1 MLMDDDFTAKR
12 LGGPDSACNRIDF
25 AKDAII
31 EASAGTGKTY
41 TIQNIVLKLLAEK
54 RIAGMGNLLV
64 VTYTDKAAGEL
75 RDRIRKVLDE
85 AGCLPADFDEAAIC
99 TIHSFCRSLLAEYAF
114 ENRVPMQ
121 TEIAASGREAVRRA
135 ILGTLRSQRYRDERE
150 GDFAELMAAA
160 GFDAAKL
167 AAEAEK
173 RFGTYYPIETIP
185 SLYRIDD
192 FLVA

>member
-1 MLMDDDFTAKR
+1 M
-12 LGGPDSACNRIDF
+12 
-25 AKDAII
+25 
-31 EASAGTGKTY
+31 
-41 TIQNIVLKLLAEK
+41 
-54 RIAGMGNLLV
+54 
-64 VTYTDKAAGEL
+64 
-75 RDRIRKVLDE
+75 LDE

-167 AAEAEK
+167 AADGAKVGGAVAEIK
-173 RFGTYYPIETIP
+173 NLDSMKGKNPIALTAAMKEPTAEVNTIKSQLADAVKACKYWLDLNKQDEKAQKFMKDYPIE
-185 SLYRIDD
+185 
-192 FLVA
+192 